1 MVPAHILSIRVL
13 TQEHQKTRT
22 HVKWCGMI
30 MFSDFLSR
38 SFLFTFFYIYWK
50 CSFLSSSSSSS
61 LSFVAGAST
70 MLLLL
75 FFVTSYLIRSLAL
88 CAFFLSLDF
97 SFFFVRHLRVSL
109 YAVKLVKMNT
119 KQTLYT
125 TTTWE
130 KNIYRKIVKSSIY

>member
-1 MVPAHILSIRVL
+1 
-13 TQEHQKTRT
+13 
-22 HVKWCGMI
+22 

-97 SFFFVRHLRVSL
+97 SFFFVRHLRVSVFIRSKTCKNEYETNTVHNNDMRKKYIQKNCKVINL
-109 YAVKLVKMNT
+109 LVVDCAK
-119 KQTLYT
+119 KGC
-125 TTTWE
+125 
-130 KNIYRKIVKSSIY
+130 SSFYSVLDLLS